1 MDLLHQQVFLPAIAG
16 HVPDGMV
23 RAISAF
29 IDFYYLVRR
38 AVITE
43 DTLIAIDA
51 ALVRFHHEREIFRDT
66 GIRNNF
72 NLPRQHSM
80 NHYRLLIQM
89 FGAPNGLCSSITENK
104 HITAVKEPWRR
115 SNRYEALGQMLVTNQ
130 RLDKLA
136 AARVDFTTRGMMDGP
151 CLPNIRPLEILPSRT
166 QPEPQPTAP
175 SLLAYPP
182 EPVNLPE
189 WNDDEESDET
199 AAEGPKSLGEVRL
212 SRGSGMYFIRGF

>member
-1 MDLLHQQVFLPAIAG
+1 
-16 HVPDGMV
+16 MV

-29 IDFYYLVRR
+29 VEFCYLVRR

-43 DTLIAIDA
+43 DTLVAIDT
-51 ALVRFHHEREIFRDT
+51 ALARFHVEREIFRET
-66 GIRNNF
+66 GVRNNF

-80 NHYRLLIQM
+80 KHYRPLIQM

-115 SNRYEALGQMLVTNQ
+115 SNRYQALGQMLLTNQ

-136 AARVDFTTRGMMDGP
+136 AARVDFTARGMIDGP
-151 CLPNIRPLEILPSRT
+151 SLPSIRLPRILTPRT
-166 QPEPQPTAP
+166 NPGPQPTNP
-175 SLLAYPP
+175 SLPTNPSELVNVA
-182 EPVNLPE
+182 EPN
-189 WNDDEESDET
+189 NDEENDET

-212 SRGSGMYFIRGF
+212 ARGSGRYFISAFLKAY